1 MTEAERERLSRNLAE
16 VIDDLYRQ
24 HAPPRDHER
33 LIQLV
38 QVQIRHAMSSRDYR
52 VTAPRRDPL
61 TFRSELDDWDL
72 FSKTASV
79 VIKALRVEG
88 RKNMATM
95 SPATVA
101 VLAGILRNL
110 LAQWPDLPP
119 ETKRKLAA
127 AKTSQAV
134 SSLVPKRP
142 QIETEFDD

>member
-1 MTEAERERLSRNLAE
+1 
-16 VIDDLYRQ
+16 
-24 HAPPRDHER
+24 
-33 LIQLV
+33 
-38 QVQIRHAMSSRDYR
+38 
-52 VTAPRRDPL
+52 
-61 TFRSELDDWDL
+61 
-72 FSKTASV
+72 